1 MRGNSEDWQAVLTAY
16 ETIDNPIVKQ
26 AIRLTVIEDMTIE
39 EAANHL
45 GVTYKTVA
53 RRRDRGL
60 ALIKERYANTRDR
73 GPAPSRRTPKVPEVH
88 TGHAGLVEA

>member
-1 MRGNSEDWQAVLTAY
+1 MRGNSEDLQAVLTAY
-16 ETIDNPIVKQ
+16 ETIDNPSLKQ
-26 AIRLTVIEDMTIE
+26 AIQLTVIEDMTID

-53 RRRDRGL
+53 RRRERGL
-60 ALIKERYANTRDR
+60 NLIKERYANTRDR
-73 GPAPSRRTPKVPEVH
+73 GSASSRCPSQVPEVH